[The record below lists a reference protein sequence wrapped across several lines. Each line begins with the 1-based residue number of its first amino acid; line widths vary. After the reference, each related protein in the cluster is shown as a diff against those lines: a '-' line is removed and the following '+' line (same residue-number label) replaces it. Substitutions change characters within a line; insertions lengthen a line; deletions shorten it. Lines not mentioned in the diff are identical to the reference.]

1 MYNRPCTLSMQ
12 AGESLTGILTVASMW
27 WLQDEMVNCLSGCP
41 LQLLV
46 STIVS
51 YHDSSLSVTKVTT
64 LWLKLVVNACT
75 LGLHSDI
82 SIGST
87 YIYRSLVVTNIV
99 CQ

>member
-1 MYNRPCTLSMQ
+1 MQ

-64 LWLKLVVNACT
+64 LWLKQPVWL
-75 LGLHSDI
+75 
-82 SIGST
+82 
-87 YIYRSLVVTNIV
+87 
-99 CQ
+99 